1 MPTGGVSTDEANL
14 KGWFDAGVTCVG
26 MGSQLISKDILAN
39 KDLCYINRANVKA
52 ATCAHPS
59 SLDSKI
65 SIV

>member
-39 KDLCYINRANVKA
+39 QSYAELTNNVKDTLA
-52 ATCAHPS
+52 
-59 SLDSKI
+59 LIQRLKG
-65 SIV
+65 